1 VIRRTYSLSI
11 TLLAAMCALIL
22 SGCIM
27 ESYNDKLT
35 DAAVVYGVGSSASND
50 SACAANAFR
59 QAVHVQLRA
68 NCASCHSGS
77 GPGTG
82 AFASSD
88 LNTAYSASI
97 QRTNMNNPG
106 GSLLVS
112 RSAQTGHGG
121 NCGACGP
128 TWGAALTN
136 TLAIWA
142 RAEAGNPATCAEY
155 ATASDTNTPNV
166 DPFDLGPYIP
176 ANPSDTVITQAGLTE
191 FSKANGVHAKLRA
204 NCAQCHI
211 TSGVSSFAAFSVNDA
226 TTAYRAAKPRLNISN
241 YMTSLLISRAAV
253 PNHGGGC
260 TVCGT
265 PAFMTPFQSSVQAWA
280 QQEGVG
286 AQELSVSLTPK
297 TIGLTDINST
307 NTVTLTWNLA
317 LLADNPR
324 ASTAYA
330 GASFSIQVKMSGN
343 GSNTYRLQNPR
354 LVTGSS
360 ALRVKKIQL
369 GIDNT
374 LNPNI
379 STFAAINTTVAANN
393 ATGQVLSAATALLP
407 GISTSS
413 TAPSVEKIKI
423 VFEILQP

>member
-1 VIRRTYSLSI
+1 MKRTYVLNI
-11 TLLAAMCALIL
+11 TIIAALVGLGL

-27 ESYNDKLT
+27 ESYNDKST
-35 DAAVVYGVGSSASND
+35 DAATVYGVSGSANDVSN
-50 SACAANAFR
+50 CAANAFR

-68 NCASCHSGS
+68 NCAQCHTGS
-77 GPGTG
+77 GPGSG

-88 LNTAYSASI
+88 VSTAYAASI
-97 QRTNMNNPG
+97 SRTNMRSPG
-106 GSLLVS
+106 SSLLVS
-112 RSAQTGHGG
+112 RSAQSGHGG

-128 TWGAALTN
+128 TWGSALTN
-136 TLAIWA
+136 TLSIWA
-142 RAEAGNPATCAEY
+142 RAEAGDPATCAEFN
-155 ATASDTNTPNV
+155 TASDTNTPNV

-176 ANPSDTVITQAGLTE
+176 ANPNDTVITQAGLTE
-191 FSKANGVHAKLRA
+191 FSKANGVHARLKA

-211 TSGVSSFAAFSVNDA
+211 TSGASSFAAFAVNDA
-226 TTAYRAAKPRLNISN
+226 TSAYRAAKPRLNVAA
-241 YMTSLLISRAAV
+241 YMSSLLISRAAV

-265 PAFMTPFQSSVQAWA
+265 PAFMTPFQTAVQAWA

-286 AQELSVSLTPK
+286 AAELSVELTPK
-297 TIGLTDINST
+297 TIGLVNVSAT

-324 ASTAYA
+324 ASAAYT
-330 GASFSIQVKMSGN
+330 GASFSVQVKMFGN
-343 GSNTYRLQNPR
+343 GSNTYRVTNPR
-354 LVTGSS
+354 LITGTN

-379 STFAAINTTVAANN
+379 STFAAINTTVAAGNS
-393 ATGQVLSAATALLP
+393 AGQILSASPALLP
-407 GISTSS
+407 GISTSE